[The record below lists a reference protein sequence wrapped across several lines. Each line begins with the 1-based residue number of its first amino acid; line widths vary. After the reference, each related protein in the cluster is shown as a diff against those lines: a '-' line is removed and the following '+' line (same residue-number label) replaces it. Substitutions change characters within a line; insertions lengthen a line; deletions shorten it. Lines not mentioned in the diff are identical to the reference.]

1 MKEFMIEREPIHSK
15 YKRYQAKWFKKNT
28 KYAAFGQ
35 ICAEKKPQ
43 YNSSFDDGLTQA
55 GNNFKSLISDIKN
68 LF

>member
-35 ICAEKKPQ
+35 ICPEKKPK
-43 YNSSFDDGLTQA
+43 YNSSFDDGLT
-55 GNNFKSLISDIKN
+55 
-68 LF
+68 